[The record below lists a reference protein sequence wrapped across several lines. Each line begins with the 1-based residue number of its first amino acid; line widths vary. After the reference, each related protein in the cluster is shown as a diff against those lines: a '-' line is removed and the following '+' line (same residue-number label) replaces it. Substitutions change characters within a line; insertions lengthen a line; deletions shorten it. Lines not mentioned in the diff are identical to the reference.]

1 MRLIFSRHSAATT
14 DLVLALEAPAIRLG
28 IVAAPIKGSWRQP
41 LLFQWSI
48 RPGGPT
54 DQIRRN
60 TASELVLR
68 RIREPEPRSAVPF
81 RTGPAAH
88 Q

>member
-1 MRLIFSRHSAATT
+1 MRLTFSRHSAATT
-14 DLVLALEAPAIRLG
+14 DLVLALEAPATRLV
-28 IVAAPIKGSWRQP
+28 IVAAPIRKSWRQQI
-41 LLFQWSI
+41 LFQWSI

-60 TASELVLR
+60 TASERVLR
-68 RIREPEPRSAVPF
+68 RPREPEPHSAAPF

-88 Q
+88 R